1 MDTFGMIFLCIVAIA
16 TITTIHSIYLMVKL
30 DKCERL
36 LKTQRRE
43 QRAQSSKVREL
54 NKKLESINYELDDF
68 HISPYSTF
76 IEIKKMIND

>member
-54 NKKLESINYELDDF
+54 NKKLESIKYELDDF
-68 HISPYSTF
+68 LISPCSPF
-76 IEIKKMIND
+76 FEIKKMIND